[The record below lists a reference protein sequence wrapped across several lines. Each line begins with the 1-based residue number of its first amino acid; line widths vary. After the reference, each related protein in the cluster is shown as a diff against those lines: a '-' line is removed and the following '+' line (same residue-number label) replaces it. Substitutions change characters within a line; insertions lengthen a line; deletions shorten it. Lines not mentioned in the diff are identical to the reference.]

1 MSSRSSTKNGSPDGR
16 LQRSVRSRQI
26 ILDAIVSLVE
36 EGNLVPTAQQVARR
50 AGVGLRTVFRHFD
63 DMEAL
68 FAEMDRKLADANSQ
82 FFEGVDRTGPLA
94 ERIRAATEQ
103 RDQAYEMVKY
113 VILSSQVQMWQSKT
127 LRRNWARKRRELRQD
142 LENWFPEVKKLSESR
157 QAAAEVAMCFETWY
171 HLRYDQRLTHKETVA
186 SINEM
191 LCLLFEVDPVLVAR
205 PALLYPAAL

>member
-82 FFEGVDRTGPLA
+82 FFEGVDRTRPLA
-94 ERIRAATEQ
+94 
-103 RDQAYEMVKY
+103 
-113 VILSSQVQMWQSKT
+113 
-127 LRRNWARKRRELRQD
+127 
-142 LENWFPEVKKLSESR
+142 
-157 QAAAEVAMCFETWY
+157 
-171 HLRYDQRLTHKETVA
+171 
-186 SINEM
+186 
-191 LCLLFEVDPVLVAR
+191 
-205 PALLYPAAL
+205 